1 MKNVKSSLALI
12 FAAVLVCWNTSAA
25 FAQTKVDIPVAPG
38 NYDETVPW
46 DQPEIDDSMTAKQCI
61 SEAEKGDADAQIE
74 LALRYY
80 KGKGVEKD
88 KEKALELAKKSADQ
102 ENGKA
107 LYFLA
112 YMEIGAKNT
121 AQALGYLKMSA
132 DKGYVLAQRE
142 MGIIMY
148 SIGNYEQSYQWHLKA
163 AKQGN
168 ILSSYECGAFL
179 LAGQGV
185 DQDLEEAV
193 VWLRKAAEAGFMPAQ
208 FELGVCYAQG
218 EGVEQSFEESFKW
231 ISKSAKQNH
240 PRSLLILGM
249 YYIKGMGVDQDVE
262 KGYKCIVKAA
272 NLGSKEAQAI
282 LMQLKEQLE
291 NESDD

>member
-1 MKNVKSSLALI
+1 MKNVTTSLALVL
-12 FAAVLVCWNTSAA
+12 AVVLVSWSASAA
-25 FAQTKVDIPVAPG
+25 FAQATVDIPVAPG
-38 NYDETVPW
+38 NFDETVPW
-46 DQPEIDDSMTAKQCI
+46 DLPEIDESMSVKDCV
-61 SEAEKGDADAQIE
+61 SGAEKGEADAQIE

-80 KGKGVEKD
+80 EGKGVEKD
-88 KEKALELAKKSADQ
+88 KEKAMELAKKSADQ

-112 YMEIGAKNT
+112 YMENGSKNT
-121 AQALGYLKMSA
+121 AQALGHLKMSA

-148 SIGNYEQSYQWHLKA
+148 SIGNYEQAYQWHLKA

-168 ILSSYECGAFL
+168 IMSSYECGAFL

-185 DQDLEEAV
+185 KQDLKEAV
-193 VWLRKAAEAGFMPAQ
+193 SWLRKAAETGFMPAQ

-218 EGVEQSFEESFKW
+218 EGVEQSYEESFKW

-240 PRSLLILGM
+240 PRSFLILGM

-272 NLGSKEAQAI
+272 NLGSKEARAI
-282 LMQLKEQLE
+282 LRQIHSQL
-291 NESDD
+291 DDEDEE

>member
-1 MKNVKSSLALI
+1 MKNVTKTLLMV
-12 FAAVLVCWNTSAA
+12 FTAVIVSWNATAA
-25 FAQTKVDIPVAPG
+25 FAQATVDIPVAPG
-38 NYDETVPW
+38 NFDETVPW
-46 DQPEIDDSMTAKQCI
+46 DMPEIDESMSVKECV
-61 SEAEKGDADAQIE
+61 SRAEKGDADAQIE

-80 KGKGVEKD
+80 EGNGVEKD
-88 KEKALELAKKSADQ
+88 KEKAAQLAKKSADQ

-112 YMEIGAKNT
+112 FIEHKAKNT
-121 AQALGYLKMSA
+121 AQALANLKMSA

-148 SIGNYEQSYQWHLKA
+148 SIGNYKQAYQWHLKA

-168 ILSSYECGAFL
+168 VLSSYECGAFL

-185 DQDLEEAV
+185 KQNLEEAV
-193 VWLRKAAEAGFMPAQ
+193 VWLRKAAEAGFTPAQ

-262 KGYKCIVKAA
+262 EGYKCIVKAA
-272 NLGSKEAQAI
+272 RLGSKEAQAI
-282 LMQLKEQLE
+282 LKQIHSQLD
-291 NESDD
+291 NEDDE